1 MPNLV
6 PVEWALLSFVS
17 VKPTHCPVL
26 LGPLFGLSP
35 AVGGRATIH
44 PRCIAA
50 LTGLAEVALADA
62 TAVPIE
68 TLVAAASAE
77 GAALILNRFG
87 KPRTATQIAAI
98 VLSLVRHRPTRWS
111 IDGGAPLSIEVRPLA
126 RPRRKECAALC
137 MCVSPSARRIFPRPS
152 RVAFSE
158 QIVVK

>member
-68 TLVAAASAE
+68 TFVAAASAE

-87 KPRTATQIAAI
+87 KPRTATQIATI
-98 VLSLVRHRPTRWS
+98 VLSLVRRRACGRCGRAGRA
-111 IDGGAPLSIEVRPLA
+111 IGAVLA
-126 RPRRKECAALC
+126 LASL
-137 MCVSPSARRIFPRPS
+137 SPSLGATAGRGQHLCGTWLMRSPARGRRS
-152 RVAFSE
+152 
-158 QIVVK
+158 